1 MRELVLIQGDVGDF
15 QLAQYNKSG
24 KNGRYPD
31 RQSVEPAEFGP
42 YDGPE
47 TYRYQRKRRA
57 QKCHGCFTFF
67 VERRKKF
74 YDLFSFIHNAN
85 FIIKDLTMANGE
97 IVIWH
102 NPRCSKSREA
112 LKLLESEGLEPEIF
126 RYLDERPTKEQIE
139 EVLKMTGLR
148 ARDIMRTKEA
158 IYKEL
163 GLKDVDDEQKLIE
176 AMAEHPRLIERPI
189 VIKEGKAV
197 LGRPPEKV
205 LELVK
210 GR

>member
-1 MRELVLIQGDVGDF
+1 MRELVLTQGDVGDF
-15 QLAQYNKSG
+15 QLTQYYKAG
-24 KNGRYPD
+24 KDGRDPGKKP
-31 RQSVEPAEFGP
+31 VEPAEFAPNSGS
-42 YDGPE
+42 E
-47 TYRYQRKRRA
+47 TERHQRKRRA
-57 QKCHGCFTFF
+57 QKHNDSFAPFI
-67 VERRKKF
+67 ERRKKF
-74 YDLFSFIHNAN
+74 NDRFSFIHSTN

-112 LKLLESEGLEPEIF
+112 LKLLEAEGVEPKIF
-126 RYLDERPTKEQIE
+126 RYLDEKPTKEQIE
-139 EVLKMTGLR
+139 EVLRMTGLR

-163 GLKDVDDEQKLIE
+163 GLKDVDDEQKLVE

-189 VIKEGKAV
+189 VVKDGKAV

-210 GR
+210 G